1 MEKYVVTISRQ
12 FASLGRTIAMAMSEE
27 LGINFY
33 DRDIVEETAVRMG
46 QTVTEISNIEE
57 TPGSIFAI
65 RKFPLGM
72 GLMSMQQETFEVQS
86 NIIRDLA
93 EKESCIIVGRCAD
106 SVLRDMPRCL
116 NIYVYAPYE
125 ERLKN
130 CTERLGMDL
139 KTAKSMIK
147 DVDRA
152 REVYRLRYCDGVNN
166 VFDLRNIMID
176 SSKYGPEKT
185 AKILCGIVRSVFGE
199 E

>member
-12 FASLGRTIAMAMSEE
+12 FASMGRTIAKYMSEE

-33 DRDIVEETAVRMG
+33 DRDIVEETAARMG

-57 TPGSIFAI
+57 KGGSIFAN
-65 RKFPLGM
+65 RRFPLGM
-72 GLMSMQQETFEVQS
+72 GLVSMQQETFEVQS
-86 NIIRDLA
+86 NIIKDLA
-93 EKESCIIVGRCAD
+93 EQESCIIVGRCAD
-106 SVLRDMPRCL
+106 SILRDMPRCL

-139 KTAKSMIK
+139 KMAKTMIR
-147 DVDRA
+147 DVDKA
-152 REVYRLRYCDGVNN
+152 REVYRLRYCEGVKD

-176 SSKYGPEKT
+176 SSKFGPEKT
-185 AKILCGIVRSVFGE
+185 AKILCGIVRNAFGE
-199 E
+199 

>member
-12 FASLGRTIAMAMSEE
+12 FASMGRTIAQAMSQE

-33 DRDIVEETAVRMG
+33 DRDIVEETALRMG
-46 QTVTEISNIEE
+46 QTVNEISNIEE
-57 TPGSIFAI
+57 KGGNIFAN
-65 RKFPLGM
+65 RRFPLGM
-72 GLMSMQQETFEVQS
+72 GLVSMQQETFEVQS

-106 SVLRDMPRCL
+106 SILRDIPRCL
-116 NIYVYAPYE
+116 NVYVYAPYE

-139 KTAKSMIK
+139 KTAKTMIR
-147 DVDRA
+147 DVDKA
-152 REVYRLRYCDGVNN
+152 RELYRLRYCDGVKN

-176 SSKYGPEKT
+176 SSKFGPEKT
-185 AKILCGIVRSVFGE
+185 AEILCTIVRSAFDV
-199 E
+199 

>member
-12 FASLGRTIAMAMSEE
+12 FASMGRTIAKYMSEE

-33 DRDIVEETAVRMG
+33 DRDIVEETAARMG

-57 TPGSIFAI
+57 KGGSIFAN
-65 RKFPLGM
+65 RRFPLGM
-72 GLMSMQQETFEVQS
+72 GLVSMQQETFEVQS
-86 NIIRDLA
+86 NIIKDLA
-93 EKESCIIVGRCAD
+93 EQESCIIVGRCAD
-106 SVLRDMPRCL
+106 SILRDVPRCL

-139 KTAKSMIK
+139 KMAKTMIR
-147 DVDRA
+147 DVDKA
-152 REVYRLRYCDGVNN
+152 REVYRLRYCEGVKD

-176 SSKYGPEKT
+176 SSKFGPEKT
-185 AKILCGIVRSVFGE
+185 AKILCGIVRNAFGE
-199 E
+199 